1 MYYWFLFDFN
11 FPFLFQIL
19 MENLELQILLIG
31 LGRSLKIIDLV
42 LLKIVLP
49 LLRVIIR
56 WPMLIFLRRYICNYY
71 CNCCFHLFDMLKL
84 YNILIWLSIQKKKIF
99 IWLAT

>member
-19 MENLELQILLIG
+19 IENLELQILLIG
-31 LGRSLKIIDLV
+31 LGRSLEVIDLV

-49 LLRVIIR
+49 LLRVTIR
-56 WPMLIFLRRYICNYY
+56 WLMLIFLSRYICNYY
-71 CNCCFHLFDMLKL
+71 CNYCFHLFDMLKL
-84 YNILIWLSIQKKKIF
+84 YNILISYG
-99 IWLAT
+99 